1 MIHMIR
7 FRTYSAADGEA
18 LEMIHDRARKI
29 ELHLAGLDDA
39 FLPLRI
45 AAEREGLW
53 EYPGL
58 FVAELDGRPVGFLA
72 CTEEELAW
80 LYVDPAYMRQGIGR
94 TLALHAMREF
104 PRIHAIE
111 VLKGNEP
118 ARALYESLGFHVTE
132 TETGQMPGNEKY
144 QVTVYLMER

>member
-7 FRTYSAADGEA
+7 IRTYSAADGEA

-118 ARALYESLGFHVTE
+118 ARALYESLDFHVTE